1 MEKLQK
7 IQTLKSSPKYKDE
20 LHQLF
25 LSLFEQV
32 VSVAPNESTLVI
44 ASNIWN
50 KNERYFYL
58 ALALDL
64 DVEEFKGGYKGEKNV
79 YKEEISEDERALVE
93 DLMML
98 ELDDYWVRQKLANL
112 CREIEGV

>member
-1 MEKLQK
+1 MDRLQK
-7 IQTLKSSPKYKDE
+7 VQSLKSSQKYKDE
-20 LHQLF
+20 LSQLF

-32 VSVAPNESTLVI
+32 ISVAPNESSLVI

-50 KNERYFYL
+50 KNRRYFYL

-64 DVEEFKGGYKGEKNV
+64 DVEEFKGGYQGEKNV
-79 YKEEISEDERALVE
+79 YKEEISEDERALIE
-93 DLMML
+93 DLMIL

-112 CREIEGV
+112 CREIEKI